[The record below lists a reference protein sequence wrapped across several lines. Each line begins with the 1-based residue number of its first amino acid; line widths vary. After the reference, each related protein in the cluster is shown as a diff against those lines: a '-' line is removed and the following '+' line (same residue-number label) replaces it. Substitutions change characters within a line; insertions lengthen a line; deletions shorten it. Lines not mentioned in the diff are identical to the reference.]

1 MRLLVL
7 FYPWLELLSLIQL
20 GIETS
25 ALFALLW
32 VIAMFLLGAAML
44 RHVGMASLARLQ
56 EAQRS
61 GVLQRTFFVDD
72 LAVGIAALLLMIPGV
87 LSDFFALVV
96 LVGPLRRRLAGL
108 IFGAP
113 DRSAADWPDAGDADG
128 QMRGTRRN
136 ANPKTLEGDFHD
148 ISEDTRR
155 RDS

>member
-44 RHVGMASLARLQ
+44 RHVGMTSLARLQ

-72 LAVGIAALLLMIPGV
+72 LAPIQL
-87 LSDFFALVV
+87 
-96 LVGPLRRRLAGL
+96 
-108 IFGAP
+108 
-113 DRSAADWPDAGDADG
+113 
-128 QMRGTRRN
+128 
-136 ANPKTLEGDFHD
+136 
-148 ISEDTRR
+148 
-155 RDS
+155 